1 MFIFVV
7 RMKKFAASILILVY
21 FTVTTG
27 FVVSVHY
34 CMGKL
39 SSVELGYTGKSE
51 CGKCGMNLEKS
62 HGCCKDD
69 VKLVKV
75 QVDQNF
81 AKTTSPDFSLAL
93 SANNSFAD
101 HSPSLQSLNNAG
113 YPLPHGPPLD
123 KQDTYLQNRVF
134 RL

>member
-1 MFIFVV
+1 
-7 RMKKFAASILILVY
+7 MKKLAACILVLVY

-39 SSVELGYTGKSE
+39 SSVELGYTGKTE

-69 VKLVKV
+69 VKLVKM
-75 QVDQNF
+75 QVDHNF
-81 AKTTSPDFSLAL
+81 AKTVTPDFSLAL
-93 SANNSFAD
+93 ASANTFGDFSV
-101 HSPSLQSLNNAG
+101 SLQSSANVDH
-113 YPLPHGPPLD
+113 PLAHGPPLN
-123 KQDTYLQNRVF
+123 KQDTYLRNRVF

>member
-1 MFIFVV
+1 
-7 RMKKFAASILILVY
+7 MKKLAASILILVY

-39 SSVELGYTGKSE
+39 SSVELGYTGKTE

-69 VKLVKV
+69 VKVVKM
-75 QVDQNF
+75 QADHNF
-81 AKTTSPDFSLAL
+81 SKTASPDFALSLPASNAFNNHSFAFEASSNVKLSLA
-93 SANNSFAD
+93 N
-101 HSPSLQSLNNAG
+101 
-113 YPLPHGPPLD
+113 GPPLD
-123 KQDTYLQNRVF
+123 EGDTYLQNRVF